1 MVSIVIIGLGAF
13 GQSLIEQ
20 MSDEDV
26 EVTLI
31 DKDGSLVEKYR
42 EQYNIIGDCLITN
55 AISGNLAKLI
65 PEDID
70 YAIVDI
76 GGTIESSVL
85 IVNELKKL
93 NESEERKDKFKKIF
107 AVASSHEHGEILSA
121 VGATDVIY
129 PDEEAAVRITPRLI
143 SSVLFNFTPISQ
155 NSEEALAEIEIKDE
169 FDGISQGA
177 FRNRFRLNAVAY
189 RKNEEDFSLI
199 NDETFVLK
207 AKTHV
212 LVVGTSSDI
221 TSYAVEKQAVAEKK
235 SNSKT
240 PAFFNKLTAFF
251 AKK

>member
-13 GQSLIEQ
+13 GQSLVKQ
-20 MSDEDV
+20 MKDEDV
-26 EVTLI
+26 EVTVI
-31 DKDGSLVEKYR
+31 DKDGSLVEKFR
-42 EQYNIIGDCLITN
+42 EQYSIIGDCLITD
-55 AISGNLAKLI
+55 AIGGNLAKLI

-76 GGTIESSVL
+76 GGTIESSIL

-93 NESEERKDKFKKIF
+93 NDSAERRDKFKKIF

-155 NSEEALAEIEIKDE
+155 DSEEALAEIEIKDE
-169 FDGISQGA
+169 FDGITQLA

-189 RKNEEDFSLI
+189 RENEVDFRLISED
-199 NDETFVLK
+199 TFVMK
-207 AKTHV
+207 AKMHV
-212 LVVGTSSDI
+212 LVVGLSSDI
-221 TSYAVEKQAVAEKK
+221 TAYAEEKQAVVEKK
-235 SNSKT
+235 AKT
-240 PAFFNKLTAFF
+240 PAFFNKLSAFF
-251 AKK
+251 GKK